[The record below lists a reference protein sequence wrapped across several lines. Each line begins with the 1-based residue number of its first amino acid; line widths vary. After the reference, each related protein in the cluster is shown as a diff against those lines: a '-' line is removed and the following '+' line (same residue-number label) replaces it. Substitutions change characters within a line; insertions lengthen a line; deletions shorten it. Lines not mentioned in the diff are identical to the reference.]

1 MESISLAKASQLT
14 SPNPL
19 TLVCTQRPD
28 GKTNVATV
36 SWWTYLS
43 FNPNMVAFAMAKTSY
58 SGERVRETGVVALAM
73 PGTELA
79 DVVMGCG
86 SRTGRKTDKVEEFG
100 IAMQELPEVPVEVP
114 QGSYLVVRCKLKEV
128 VEVGDHYLYIC
139 DVDEVL
145 GDEDVSAAFAWGG
158 YSRIAGAAIA
168 E

>member
-43 FNPNMVAFAMAKTSY
+43 FNPNMVAFAMAKPSF

-73 PGTELA
+73 PSTDLA
-79 DVVMGCG
+79 DIVMGCG
-86 SRTGRKTDKVEEFG
+86 TRTGRMTDKVEDLG
-100 IAMQELPEVPVEVP
+100 IAMKELPDVPVEVP
-114 QGSYLVVRCKLKEV
+114 QGSYLVVGCKLKEFI
-128 VEVGDHYLYIC
+128 EVGDHYLYIC
-139 DVDEVL
+139 DVDAVY
-145 GDEDVSAAFAWGG
+145 GDEEERAAFAWKG
-158 YSRIAGAAIA
+158 YAHIAGAAMA